1 MTRRWLLPC
10 LLLAATAVVALQAF
24 LPRGRSFL
32 GIAPPE
38 LTTTEWIGGEGRH
51 RLSDHRG
58 SAVLLVFWQTSCGPC
73 RSDMPDLQELAD
85 RHADEG
91 LRVIGVTNESRETVL
106 RFFAHEQ
113 RAPRYPIALGGAAA
127 FEVTRVPHSYLIGP
141 DGNVVWEGRSTSL
154 PDEVLSTTLARTTE
168 LPQAL
173 REDCARARVG
183 RAAVE
188 LAQGR
193 THAAIRY
200 LRAVEDELSDTM
212 AATAAT
218 FRLAQLTTP
227 ERELAWSKLE
237 GLVGPGCVPAEP
249 FEDDTAAE
257 RADALDAFA
266 TAAET
271 RATDAAMY
279 ARYWAALLR

>member
-10 LLLAATAVVALQAF
+10 LLLVATAVVALQAF

-32 GIAPPE
+32 GTAPPE

-51 RLSDHRG
+51 RLLDHRG
-58 SAVLLVFWQTSCGPC
+58 SAVLLVFWQTTCGPC
-73 RSDMPDLQELAD
+73 RADMPDLQELAD
-85 RHADEG
+85 RHADDG

-106 RFFAHEQ
+106 RFFAREQ

-154 PDEVLSTTLARTTE
+154 PDDVLSATLAKTCE
-168 LPQAL
+168 LPEPL

-193 THAAIRY
+193 THSAIRY
-200 LRAVEDELSDTM
+200 LRAVEQELPDTM

-227 ERELAWSKLE
+227 ERAMAWSKLE
-237 GLVGPGCVPAEP
+237 ALVGPDLVPQEP
-249 FEDDTAAE
+249 FEEGVALE
-257 RADALDAFA
+257 RSDALMAL
-266 TAAET
+266 AASCET
-271 RATDAAMY
+271 EAVDAARH
-279 ARYWAALLR
+279 ARYWADLLR